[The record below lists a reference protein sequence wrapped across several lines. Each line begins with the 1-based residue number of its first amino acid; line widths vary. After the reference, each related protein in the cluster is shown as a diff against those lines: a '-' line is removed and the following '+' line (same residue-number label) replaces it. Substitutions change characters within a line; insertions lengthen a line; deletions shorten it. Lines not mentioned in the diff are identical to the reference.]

1 MVIITYEANN
11 LSTRRPIG
19 STLGKKEEEA
29 DKRRSELKTLLS
41 GLEDSDT
48 GTQPKHIKRD
58 GQVFSCAA
66 ILRPFP
72 VMIMTTVTATY
83 DDI

>member
-1 MVIITYEANN
+1 MIITYEANN
-11 LSTRRPIG
+11 LSTRHHTG
-19 STLGKKEEEA
+19 STLGKKEEQA
-29 DKRRSELKTLLS
+29 DKRRNELKTSLS

-48 GTQPKHIKRD
+48 GTQPKHIKNI

-72 VMIMTTVTATY
+72 VMMMMTVTATY

>member
-48 GTQPKHIKRD
+48 GTQPKHKERRSGVQLRSNPTTISGNDHDD
-58 GQVFSCAA
+58 GDGDV
-66 ILRPFP
+66 
-72 VMIMTTVTATY
+72 
-83 DDI
+83 